1 MSQIVKPFCPR
12 IKGSIHPNNNGNP
25 PWNPNNPHSNTG
37 ANSGRLYLLNATN
50 NTSENKTGLGI
61 ALKVMAGDKFSV
73 YCRSYHKRPAGGYTG
88 STNNIIVSELI
99 NAFAGRPSILSKGV
113 TGAQITGQPG
123 FPTSM
128 NGLIG
133 NQPSQSTG
141 RPKAAVN
148 WILFDEQFKFVT
160 GGFDMVDDAG
170 SNTTGTF
177 KTHSLLQLPVAKN
190 GYLYVYVSNESKTNV
205 FFDNLQVI
213 HDRGPILEETHY
225 YPFGLTMQGI
235 SSKAANTLINKK
247 KYNGKEEQRQEF
259 SDGSGLEWLD
269 YGARMYD
276 PQIGRWHT
284 QDPLSDLYASA
295 SPYNYALNNP
305 ISNMDR
311 MGMDVV
317 NAHKDDL
324 DKAKKEA
331 EDAKKARAELG
342 KDASKK
348 DIKKADA
355 KVKAAEAKVG
365 EQQRLFDAAQAHID
379 DLKNNHKEFFNEL
392 NNLTDAAGDKIDV
405 SFGVQDN
412 FIFSSG
418 GSNGRTYAEIAITKD
433 ASGNPVAVVK
443 TLKDGTQIF
452 TVQGGKS
459 GKLNQI
465 DIVIDSK
472 YATPGVASHEGGHA
486 EYIAKFLTSYMN
498 WIWDRG
504 EEGKNMSN
512 HDGHRY
518 DDPSG
523 KNADKRAAEYKK
535 LNPDK

>member
-1 MSQIVKPFCPR
+1 
-12 IKGSIHPNNNGNP
+12 
-25 PWNPNNPHSNTG
+25 
-37 ANSGRLYLLNATN
+37 
-50 NTSENKTGLGI
+50 
-61 ALKVMAGDKFSV
+61 
-73 YCRSYHKRPAGGYTG
+73 
-88 STNNIIVSELI
+88 
-99 NAFAGRPSILSKGV
+99 
-113 TGAQITGQPG
+113 
-123 FPTSM
+123 
-128 NGLIG
+128 
-133 NQPSQSTG
+133 
-141 RPKAAVN
+141 
-148 WILFDEQFKFVT
+148 
-160 GGFDMVDDAG
+160 
-170 SNTTGTF
+170 
-177 KTHSLLQLPVAKN
+177 
-190 GYLYVYVSNESKTNV
+190 V
-205 FFDNLQVI
+205 FFDNLQLI
-213 HDRGPILEETHY
+213 HTHGPVLEETHY
-225 YPFGLTMQGI
+225 YPFGLTMAGI
-235 SSKAANTLINKK
+235 SSKALSFGNPQNKRK
-247 KYNGKEEQRQEF
+247 FNGKEEQRHEF

-269 YGARMYD
+269 YAARMFD
-276 PQIGRWHT
+276 AQIGRWHV

-305 ISNMDR
+305 ISNIDR

-355 KVKAAEAKVG
+355 KVKTAEAKVG
-365 EQQRLFDAAQAHID
+365 EQQRLFDGAQAHID
-379 DLKNNHKEFFNEL
+379 DLKNNHNEFFNEL

-443 TLKDGTQIF
+443 TLTDGTQIF

-498 WIWDRG
+498 WVWDRV

-523 KNADKRAAEYKK
+523 KNADKRVAEYKK

>member
-1 MSQIVKPFCPR
+1 
-12 IKGSIHPNNNGNP
+12 
-25 PWNPNNPHSNTG
+25 
-37 ANSGRLYLLNATN
+37 
-50 NTSENKTGLGI
+50 
-61 ALKVMAGDKFSV
+61 
-73 YCRSYHKRPAGGYTG
+73 
-88 STNNIIVSELI
+88 
-99 NAFAGRPSILSKGV
+99 
-113 TGAQITGQPG
+113 
-123 FPTSM
+123 
-128 NGLIG
+128 
-133 NQPSQSTG
+133 
-141 RPKAAVN
+141 
-148 WILFDEQFKFVT
+148 
-160 GGFDMVDDAG
+160 
-170 SNTTGTF
+170 
-177 KTHSLLQLPVAKN
+177 
-190 GYLYVYVSNESKTNV
+190 
-205 FFDNLQVI
+205 
-213 HDRGPILEETHY
+213 
-225 YPFGLTMQGI
+225 MQGI
-235 SSKAANTLINKK
+235 SSKAASFGGAENKY
-247 KYNGKEEQRQEF
+247 KYNGKEEQRKEF

-305 ISNMDR
+305 INNMDR

-331 EDAKKARAELG
+331 DDAKKARTVLG

-355 KVKAAEAKVG
+355 KVKSAEAKVV
-365 EQQRLFDAAQAHID
+365 EQQRLFDAAQAHIG

-405 SFGVQDN
+405 SFGLQDN

-418 GSNGRTYAEIAITKD
+418 GSNGRTYAEVAVTKD
-433 ASGNPVAVVK
+433 ASGKTIAVVK

-452 TVQGGKS
+452 TIHGGKS

-472 YATPGVASHEGGHA
+472 YSTQGIASHEGGHA
-486 EYIAKFLTSYMN
+486 EYLAKFLTSYTN

-512 HDGHRY
+512 HDRHNY

-523 KNADKRAAEYKK
+523 KNADKRAADYKK

>member
-1 MSQIVKPFCPR
+1 MKLV
-12 IKGSIHPNNNGNP
+12 NGNYGAVQIP
-25 PWNPNNPHSNTG
+25 AITG
-37 ANSGRLYLLNATN
+37 TMKKQVLQA
-50 NTSENKTGLGI
+50 
-61 ALKVMAGDKFSV
+61 
-73 YCRSYHKRPAGGYTG
+73 AGG
-88 STNNIIVSELI
+88 NE
-99 NAFAGRPSILSKGV
+99 
-113 TGAQITGQPG
+113 ITI
-123 FPTSM
+123 T
-128 NGLIG
+128 
-133 NQPSQSTG
+133 
-141 RPKAAVN
+141 
-148 WILFDEQFKFVT
+148 
-160 GGFDMVDDAG
+160 
-170 SNTTGTF
+170 
-177 KTHSLLQLPVAKN
+177 KN
-190 GYLYVYVSNESKTNV
+190 GYLYVYVSNESKGNV
-205 FFDNLQVI
+205 YFDDIRVEHI
-213 HDRGPILEETHY
+213 KGPILEETHY
-225 YPFGLTMQGI
+225 YPFGLVMSGI
-235 SSKAANTLINKK
+235 SSKALNNSPTNRF

-276 PQIGRWHT
+276 NQIGRWQT

-331 EDAKKARAELG
+331 EDATKARAELG

-365 EQQRLFDAAQAHID
+365 EQQGLFDAAQAHID

-412 FIFSSG
+412 FIFSSR

-452 TVQGGKS
+452 TVKGGKS

-486 EYIAKFLTSYMN
+486 EYIANFLTSYVN
-498 WIWDRG
+498 WVWDRR